1 MLSTKGKPGPV
12 MDRIETMGSFVEVAK
27 HGSFSVAARQLKI
40 SRALVSRH
48 IQDLEQSLGIRLL
61 NRTTR
66 SVTLTEAGSRY
77 FAFCNRML
85 EEMSLEEKALRRT
98 QDEPEGVLK
107 VVAPMWF
114 GSLDIGGVI
123 ADFITL
129 HPRIAVNLVLG
140 GLGSRTFRFLDE
152 GFDVAI
158 HTRKLPDSRLI
169 ARRLG
174 SISWTLCASP
184 AYLDK
189 AQKVQSLDELKH
201 HACLAHALN
210 TPWRFRN
217 GSRTVIVKTDAIL
230 TCNNYLPLRMAALRG
245 LGITMLP
252 SSMVEEDLKAGR
264 LSPLLPQYPPL
275 LRPLHVA
282 YSPGGKLPAKADL
295 FVKYL
300 VQRFRSAPL

>member
-1 MLSTKGKPGPV
+1 
-12 MDRIETMGSFVEVAK
+12 MDRIETMGSFVVVAK
-27 HGSFSVAARQLKI
+27 HGSFSIAARQLGL

-48 IQDLEQSLGIRLL
+48 IRDLEERLGVRLL

-66 SVTLTEAGSRY
+66 SVTLTEPGSRY
-77 FAFCNRML
+77 FSFCSRML
-85 EEMSLEEKALRRT
+85 EEMSLEEEALRTT
-98 QDEPEGVLK
+98 QDEPEGILK

-114 GSLDIGGVI
+114 GSLDIGGII
-123 ADFITL
+123 ADFVAL

-158 HTRKLPDSRLI
+158 HTRKLPASRLT

-174 SISWTLCASP
+174 WISWTLCASP
-184 AYLDK
+184 TYLSRTGEL
-189 AQKVQSLDELKH
+189 QSLDELKH
-201 HACLAHALN
+201 RACLVHALN
-210 TPWRFRN
+210 IPWRFRN
-217 GSRTVIVKTDAIL
+217 GSRTVLIKTNATL
-230 TCNNYLPLRMAALRG
+230 TSNSYLPLRMAALRG

-252 SSMVEEDLKAGR
+252 SSMVDEDLKAHR
-264 LSPLLPQYPPL
+264 LAPVLPHYPVP

-282 YSPGGKLPAKADL
+282 YSPGGQLPAKADL

-300 VQRFRSAPL
+300 VQRFRSTPL